1 MSGAESR
8 VAISRVEAYL
18 AALGAGSWSELEATL
33 AEDVVRVGPYG
44 DRVEGSAAYA
54 AFLEEVVTSLPG
66 YQLEIKRVRAV
77 GEDVLV
83 ELAETIDSDGGRLR
97 TEEAL
102 VLSVDSTGA
111 IARLDVYIQSP
122 RAARAR

>member
-1 MSGAESR
+1 MTGADDR

-18 AALGAGSWSELEATL
+18 AALAAFSWSELEATL

-54 AFLEEVVTSLPG
+54 AFLEGVVTSLPS
-66 YQLEIKRVRAV
+66 YELEIKRVRAV

-102 VLSVDSTGA
+102 VFGVDSTGA
-111 IARLDVYIQSP
+111 IVRIDVYIQSASAP
-122 RAARAR
+122 RAS